1 MRLMNKIT
9 KAMFLSV
16 IVAASLLTTN
26 EVFAQDTGIVVNPQI
41 QTLEIIALSA
51 TMAGSI
57 IAVAQGYADRKD
69 GVGFSSKKL
78 LSAIITAVTSSML
91 LVNLGAIPEQT
102 NGMTI
107 VAVIISYLI
116 LGYGADKG
124 LSRLDR

>member
-1 MRLMNKIT
+1 MNKIT

-57 IAVAQGYADRKD
+57 IAVGQGYADRKD
-69 GVGFSSKKL
+69 GEKFSSKKL

-107 VAVIISYLI
+107 VAVIITYLI